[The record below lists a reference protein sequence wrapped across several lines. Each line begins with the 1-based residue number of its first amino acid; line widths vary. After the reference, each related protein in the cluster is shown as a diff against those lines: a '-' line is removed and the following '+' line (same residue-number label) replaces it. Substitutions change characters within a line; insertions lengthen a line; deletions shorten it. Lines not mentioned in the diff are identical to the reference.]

1 MGIKNIAETMLD
13 EEELFPKFNP
23 AETMLDEELEHLGNS
38 TGDNSGSR
46 VILNPGQTIAS
57 DYVVINQLGNGGAQA
72 TVYVTRREGK
82 QCAIKMYNRGF
93 KPSEDFVKALK
104 GHTCPYVAKLLDY
117 GYQGENY
124 YEVYEYYGN
133 GTLEEKGKC
142 TLTFIKDVVIPN
154 MNEGLHFLHT
164 LSGTGIVHGD
174 IKPSNIFISNDE
186 SHVLI
191 GDFGISSYL
200 DKSGKLIGDMKGT
213 PEYAPRTRS
222 FFGKATRSP
231 AYDYGSFG
239 LVLIKLATG
248 HSLFEG
254 LDMAAITRMWEEG
267 IQIPEFIDS
276 RLRRL
281 IGGLLVEDEQKR
293 FGYEEVKKW
302 CEGEF
307 VKVVENTLYDKED
320 FDAPEDPDPLIFGIF
335 EDRIVT
341 VGTLRELA
349 NAMAANWEHTKR
361 QMKRAPFYEFIQQ
374 FDHGLE
380 KEIKEYSKLPN
391 EDHAVFKAIYRIF
404 PTQNLIYK
412 GVDYGNARDFV
423 NSLSEGSTAEAREVI
438 KAGLFEFF
446 LKQNGYN
453 ADLIQQVHRIIV
465 MNSND
470 PKFVPQMLYY
480 LFNKQKEYDINGK
493 TVTSPDELIDEI
505 VKMNIED
512 IEQLTGDSKFMAWL
526 YSIGYRDDVLHF
538 FEM

>member
-1 MGIKNIAETMLD
+1 MGIENIAETRLD
-13 EEELFPKFNP
+13 EEDRFNP
-23 AETMLDEELEHLGNS
+23 AETMLNEEQENP
-38 TGDNSGSR
+38 DNSAGGHCGSR
-46 VILNPGQTIAS
+46 AFLNPGQTIAS
-57 DYVVINQLGNGGAQA
+57 DYVVINRLGNDGSQA
-72 TVYVTRREGK
+72 AVYAARREGK
-82 QCAIKMYNRGF
+82 QFAIKIYDRGF
-93 KPSEDFVKALK
+93 RPPEDFAKALK
-104 GHTCPYVAKLLDY
+104 GHTCPYVAKLIDY

-133 GTLEEKGKC
+133 GTLEDRGKC
-142 TLTFIKDVVIPN
+142 TLTFIKDVIIPN

-164 LSGTGIVHGD
+164 LSGIGIVHGD

-200 DKSGKLIGDMKGT
+200 DKSGKIIGDMKGT

-222 FFGKATRSP
+222 FFGKVTRSP

-254 LDMAAITRMWEEG
+254 LDVEGITRTWEEG
-267 IQIPEFIDS
+267 IRIPEFVDS
-276 RLRRL
+276 RLKRL
-281 IGGLLVEDEQKR
+281 IAGLLIEDEQKR

-302 CEGEF
+302 CEGEL
-307 VKVVENTLYDKED
+307 VRVIENSLYDEED
-320 FDAPEDPDPLIFGIF
+320 FETPEDPDPLFFGIF
-335 EDRIVT
+335 DDRIVT
-341 VGTLRELA
+341 VGTLRELS

-361 QMKRAPFYEFIQQ
+361 QMKCAPFYEFIRQ
-374 FDHGLE
+374 FDHDLE

-391 EDHAVFKAIYRIF
+391 EDHAVFKALYRIF
-404 PTQNLIYK
+404 PTQNLVYK

-423 NSLSEGSTAEAREVI
+423 NSLSEGSTADAREII

-453 ADLIQQVHRIIV
+453 ADLIQQVHRIAA
-465 MNSND
+465 MDSHD

-480 LFNKQKEYDINGK
+480 LFNKQKEYHVNGK
-493 TVTSPDELIDEI
+493 TVTSPDALIDEI

-512 IEQLTGDSKFMAWL
+512 VERLTDDSKFMAWL
-526 YSIGYRDDVLHF
+526 YSMGYRDDVMHF
-538 FEM
+538 FES